1 MRNILA
7 LLTYLISFVGF
18 GQYCPYLGPDQLL
31 PCGSNSTTLTADL
44 TQCGVGGINPNQ
56 TTNYN
61 VTNIPYVAQVNNGT
75 NLTMTDDSQQGPFNI
90 GFNFCFFGTTYTQ
103 FWIGSNGWISFSPNQ
118 PTTFTSQSIP
128 TTNGLVPKNCIMG
141 PWQDWHPGIGGQIKY
156 QVQGVAPCRK
166 LIVSWVNMPMYSC
179 TSNLGTFHIIIY
191 ETTNIIENH
200 IQSKPAC
207 LQWQNGTSVEG
218 IHNLAG
224 TIGITVPG
232 RNSTAWVAQNDS
244 WRWTPS
250 GPVVTPTLT
259 WYQVG
264 NPIPIGTGPSI
275 TVNPPA
281 AGASYTCHFVYP
293 TCNAGWVTCNGS
305 LGLGPDTV
313 LVVPGPPNL
322 PLPTIISNEPTCN
335 GYCDGSLIITPNGGN
350 GAQTIS
356 WNGPQS
362 GFNPNNLCSGNYVF
376 TLTDSLGCTITS
388 NVTLMDPPP
397 LIINPIVGE
406 DTICINSISDFY
418 NTTNLIT
425 GLNYVWSTTNGI
437 INNGQ
442 GTNQIT
448 VDVNGTQSG
457 FYNNMITVYGIDGNG
472 CQSQTE
478 LIDITIFNLTPFIN
492 PVGPF
497 CSYDEFVTLESS
509 PIGGYYTGNG
519 VINNDFFPINAVG
532 NNLITYTY
540 TQSGC
545 LFTTTETIIVY
556 PQPII
561 ETLTPSNPFFE
572 VCMGDSVNIN
582 FELTSN
588 PQGINQW
595 SFIDSIYNTQAYNQT
610 FSSEGTYIISVT
622 TTTNGCISNPEQTTV
637 IIDECPEELIYIPNS
652 FTPDGDEH
660 NNIWKPVFTSGLDPY
675 DFRMEIYNRWGE
687 LIWVSENPLVGWDGT
702 FNGNYCQD
710 GVYLWKLEF
719 GIPENDGRKKMFGHL
734 TTFR

>member
-1 MRNILA
+1 MRNILI

-31 PCGSNSTTLTADL
+31 PCGVSSTTLTADL
-44 TQCGVGGINPNQ
+44 SQCGIGGVNPNQ

-75 NLTMTDDSQQGPFNI
+75 TVTMTDDSQQGPFNI

-103 FWIGSNGWISFSPNQ
+103 FWVGSNGWISFSPNQ

-179 TSNLGTFHIIIY
+179 TSNIGTFHIIIY
-191 ETTNIIENH
+191 ETTNVIENH
-200 IQSKPAC
+200 IQNKPSC
-207 LQWQNGTSVEG
+207 LQWQGGTSVEG

-264 NPIPIGTGPSI
+264 NPTPIGTGPSI

-281 AGASYTCHFVYP
+281 AGANYTCHFVYP
-293 TCNAGWVTCNGS
+293 TCNAGWSTCNGS

-322 PLPTIISNEPTCN
+322 PLPTVISNGPTCN
-335 GYCDGSLIITPNGGN
+335 GYCDGNVIITPNGGN
-350 GAQTIS
+350 GVQTIS
-356 WNGPQS
+356 WNGPQI

-376 TLTDSLGCTITS
+376 TLIDALGCTVTS
-388 NVTLMDPPP
+388 NVTLIDPQP

-406 DTICINSISDFY
+406 DTICVNSISDFY
-418 NTTNLIT
+418 NTTNLTT
-425 GLNYVWSTTNGI
+425 GLNYVWSTTNGS

-448 VDVNGTQSG
+448 VDVNGVQSG
-457 FYNNMITVYGIDGNG
+457 FYDNMISVYGIDGNG

-478 LIDITIFNLTPFIN
+478 IFDITIFNLTPFIN

-519 VINNDFFPINAVG
+519 VVNNDFFPINAVG
-532 NNLITYTY
+532 SNLITYTY

-582 FELTSN
+582 FEVTSN

-595 SFIDSIYNTQAYNQT
+595 SFIDSIYNSQT
-610 FSSEGTYIISVT
+610 FSQTFSDEGTYIISVT
-622 TTTNGCISNPEQTTV
+622 TTTNGCASNPEQTTV
-637 IIDECPEELIYIPNS
+637 IIDQCPEELIYIPNS

-719 GIPENDGRKKMFGHL
+719 GIPENDGRKRMFGHL